1 MGRRHSIPSPESP
14 PGGIARHRDRVLDQ
28 ARHDPYQAKGKYRG
42 AAVCSGCGAIFENG
56 RWRWGESPNGA
67 HRAICPACAR
77 TRDELP
83 AGYVSLSGAF
93 FDAHRVELLQL
104 ARHTAEQECAEHP
117 LHRIMHVVEAPG
129 QTVIATCD
137 VHSARRIGEA
147 LASAYDGELDVRF
160 GEDEYSVRVNW
171 TR

>member
-1 MGRRHSIPSPESP
+1 MGRRHSIPSPETP
-14 PGGIARHRDRVLDQ
+14 PGGIVRQRDRVLDQ

-42 AAVCSGCGAIFENG
+42 PAICGGCRAVFDNG
-56 RWRWGESPNGA
+56 RWCWGEPPSNA

-83 AGYVSLSGAF
+83 AGYVNLSGAF
-93 FDAHRVELLQL
+93 FDAHRAELLQL
-104 ARHTAEQECAEHP
+104 ARHTAEQERAEHP
-117 LHRIMHVVEAPG
+117 MHRIMHVIEAPG
-129 QTVIATCD
+129 QTVITTCD

-147 LASAYDGELDVRF
+147 LASAYKGDLDVRF
-160 GEDEYSVRVNW
+160 GEDEYSVRVSW

>member
-14 PGGIARHRDRVLDQ
+14 PGGIVRHRDRVLDQ

-42 AAVCSGCGAIFENG
+42 PALCSGCGAIFENG
-56 RWRWGESPNGA
+56 RWRWGEAPAGA
-67 HRAICPACAR
+67 HRSTCPACAR
-77 TRDELP
+77 TRDEFP
-83 AGYVSLSGAF
+83 AGYVNLSGVF
-93 FDAHRVELLQL
+93 FDAHRAELLQL
-104 ARHTAEQECAEHP
+104 ARHTAEQERGEHP

-129 QTVIATCD
+129 QTVITTCD

-147 LASAYDGELDVRF
+147 LASAYKGDLDVRF

>member
-1 MGRRHSIPSPESP
+1 MARRHLTPAPETG
-14 PGGIARHRDRVLDQ
+14 PGSVPRYRDRIFDDS
-28 ARHDPYQAKGKYRG
+28 RHDPYHAKGKYREPT
-42 AAVCSGCGAIFENG
+42 ACNVCGAIFQNG
-56 RWRWGESPNGA
+56 RWCWGEAPRGA
-67 HRAICPACAR
+67 RRATCPACAR

-83 AGYVSLSGAF
+83 AGYVNLSGEF
-93 FDAHRVELLQL
+93 FNAHRDELLRL
-104 ARHTAEQECAEHP
+104 ARHAAEKERAEHP

-129 QTVIATCD
+129 QTVITTCD

-147 LASAYDGELDVRF
+147 LASAYDGHLDVRF